1 MSNEDSG
8 MDMFLSLSLMVD
20 TLKLICK
27 VVWSGDWLNIV
38 EFHGHIVN
46 AHYMIFLNIRRAIFI
61 TNYQDKPLLNIV
73 Y

>member
-46 AHYMIFLNIRRAIFI
+46 AHYMIFLKYPESNFH
-61 TNYQDKPLLNIV
+61 N
-73 Y
+73 